1 MTAKQWLKAF
11 QKALAPLPRAERE
24 RAADYYAELFADRA
38 EAGEAEETIARELG
52 DPAAAARAVLCES
65 GAGGNG
71 AGGNGGNG
79 AGNANGGNGAVGAPR
94 AGRAGWL
101 KALLACGVGIPAVA
115 AIIALGCIAVAI
127 AASDAILVLAG
138 LGGTGGAFVL
148 LTAEGFAGGL
158 LAIGGLMLAAAGV
171 GCLLAPPLLALARL
185 LFRLCGRIWKETANF
200 VQGNGRDAR

>member
-65 GAGGNG
+65 GAGNANGGNG
-71 AGGNGGNG
+71 AGGNGGTG
-79 AGNANGGNGAVGAPR
+79 AGKAPR

-115 AIIALGCIAVAI
+115 AIIALGSIAVAI

-148 LTAEGFAGGL
+148 LAAEGFAGGL

-171 GCLLAPPLLALARL
+171 GCLLAPPLLALERL
-185 LFRLCGRIWKETANF
+185 LLGLCGRIWKETANF

>member
-65 GAGGNG
+65 GAGNANGGTG
-71 AGGNGGNG
+71 AGGNGGTG
-79 AGNANGGNGAVGAPR
+79 AGKAPR

-115 AIIALGCIAVAI
+115 AITALGCIAVAI

-148 LTAEGFAGGL
+148 LAAEGFAGGL

>member
-71 AGGNGGNG
+71 GTG
-79 AGNANGGNGAVGAPR
+79 AGKAPR

-115 AIIALGCIAVAI
+115 AIIALGSIAVAI

-148 LTAEGFAGGL
+148 LAAEGFAGGL

-185 LFRLCGRIWKETANF
+185 LLGLCGRIWKETANF

>member
-65 GAGGNG
+65 GAGK
-71 AGGNGGNG
+71 
-79 AGNANGGNGAVGAPR
+79 APR

-148 LTAEGFAGGL
+148 LAAEGFAGGL

>member
-71 AGGNGGNG
+71 AGGNGGT
-79 AGNANGGNGAVGAPR
+79 GAVGAPR

-115 AIIALGCIAVAI
+115 AIIALGSIAVAI

-148 LTAEGFAGGL
+148 LAAEGFAGGL

>member
-65 GAGGNG
+65 GAGN
-71 AGGNGGNG
+71 ANGGTG

-115 AIIALGCIAVAI
+115 AIIALGSIAVAI

-148 LTAEGFAGGL
+148 LAAEGFAGGL

>member
-65 GAGGNG
+65 GAGN
-71 AGGNGGNG
+71 ANGGTG

-115 AIIALGCIAVAI
+115 AIPALGCIAVAL

-148 LTAEGFAGGL
+148 LAAEGFAGGL

>member
-71 AGGNGGNG
+71 GTG
-79 AGNANGGNGAVGAPR
+79 AGKAPR

-115 AIIALGCIAVAI
+115 AIIALGSIAVAI

-148 LTAEGFAGGL
+148 LAAEGFAGGL

-185 LFRLCGRIWKETANF
+185 LFRLCGKIWKETANF

>member
-71 AGGNGGNG
+71 AGGNGGTG
-79 AGNANGGNGAVGAPR
+79 AGKAPR

-115 AIIALGCIAVAI
+115 AIIALGSIAVAI

-148 LTAEGFAGGL
+148 LAAEGFAGGL

-171 GCLLAPPLLALARL
+171 GCLLAPPLLLLIRL
-185 LFRLCGRIWKETANF
+185 LFKLCGTVWGGTAAL
-200 VQGNGRDAR
+200 VRGKREGQAK

>member
-71 AGGNGGNG
+71 GTG
-79 AGNANGGNGAVGAPR
+79 AGKAPR

-115 AIIALGCIAVAI
+115 AIIALGSIAVAI

-148 LTAEGFAGGL
+148 LAAEGFAGGL

>member
-65 GAGGNG
+65 GAGGTGAGGNG
-71 AGGNGGNG
+71 AGGNGGTG
-79 AGNANGGNGAVGAPR
+79 AGKAPR

-115 AIIALGCIAVAI
+115 AIIALGSIAVAI

-138 LGGTGGAFVL
+138 LGGSGGAFVL
-148 LTAEGFAGGL
+148 LAVEGFAGGL

-185 LFRLCGRIWKETANF
+185 LLGLCGRIWKETANF